1 MLSGYSFP
9 ALNVYWKQ
17 WRLSMTWINWLS
29 MCSIWTNRW
38 VMPGGLHGNVSWQRH
53 APALCW
59 KVSIFVLPRINT
71 FNENQSK
78 KAVQELCEC
87 ILKPESLCIRVKE
100 RERKRERAKAST
112 RRWLVGDAEEEDNG
126 SALPQPRLSSILN
139 LKGHRPP
146 YLSPALCI
154 TMSASKQL
162 LRLTLG
168 DLIVLG
174 KADIVWWACEVRNL
188 LIVISRKWLFLRGR
202 DWEIVSASYHLLKQ
216 TLESCR
222 GGC

>member
-1 MLSGYSFP
+1 MRTSRGKLFKNC
-9 ALNVYWKQ
+9 ANC
-17 WRLSMTWINWLS
+17 R
-29 MCSIWTNRW
+29 
-38 VMPGGLHGNVSWQRH
+38 
-53 APALCW
+53 
-59 KVSIFVLPRINT
+59 
-71 FNENQSK
+71 
-78 KAVQELCEC
+78 
-87 ILKPESLCIRVKE
+87 LKPESLCIRVKG
-100 RERKRERAKAST
+100 RERKRKRAKAST

-139 LKGHRPP
+139 FKGHRPP
-146 YLSPALCI
+146 YLSLALCI
-154 TMSASKQL
+154 TMSAHKQL

-188 LIVISRKWLFLRGR
+188 LIVVSRKWVFLRGR
-202 DWEIVSASYHLLKQ
+202 DWVTVSASYHLLKQ